1 MQPGVIL
8 NSQSS
13 EENLL
18 LTCQN
23 FIVFLFHIL
32 LYRNTVVPDDL
43 SPKQQQTDNEEV
55 ERDVKLPF
63 PRKHA
68 WRSPDSPLSSPN
80 PRKVIPPI
88 EAPSV
93 LSEQTSPPGETHRS
107 HRTSE
112 LSSEWYAVMNLQYS
126 YLLDIHP

>member
-1 MQPGVIL
+1 MFFDKAILKRLNIQTCGLQPT
-8 NSQSS
+8 
-13 EENLL
+13 E
-18 LTCQN
+18 
-23 FIVFLFHIL
+23 
-32 LYRNTVVPDDL
+32 R
-43 SPKQQQTDNEEV
+43 NEED
-55 ERDVKLPF
+55 EKQSPSKEDSDRPF

-68 WRSPDSPLSSPN
+68 WRSPDSPISSAN

-112 LSSEWYAVMNLQYS
+112 LSSEWYAKY
-126 YLLDIHP
+126 